1 MGFPLTG
8 SGEQWQVYN
17 LAADNISFNVLKHEL
32 VPEHHL
38 LSEAE
43 AGKVLSQMGMT
54 CDQLPKIRNNDA
66 GIKVLESIHGPISEG
81 RVVKIVRKSET
92 AQEFVAYRL
101 VTKG

>member
-1 MGFPLTG
+1 
-8 SGEQWQVYN
+8 
-17 LAADNISFNVLKHEL
+17 LAADNISFNVLKHDL

-38 LSEAE
+38 LSETEAE
-43 AGKVLSQMGMT
+43 RLLSEMRMT

-66 GIKVLESIHGPISEG
+66 GIRVLESIHGPIAEG

>member
-1 MGFPLTG
+1 M
-8 SGEQWQVYN
+8 
-17 LAADNISFNVLKHEL
+17 AADNISFNVLKHDL

-43 AGKVLSQMGMT
+43 AEKILSDMGMT
-54 CDQLPKIRNNDA
+54 CDQLPKIRNSDA
-66 GIKVLESIHGPISEG
+66 GIRVLESIHGPIAEG
-81 RVVKIVRKSET
+81 RVVRVVRNSET

>member
-1 MGFPLTG
+1 M
-8 SGEQWQVYN
+8 
-17 LAADNISFNVLKHEL
+17 AADNISFNVLKHDL

-38 LSEAE
+38 LSEEE
-43 AGKVLSQMGMT
+43 AKTVLSQMGMT
-54 CDQLPKIRNNDA
+54 CDQLPKIRNSDA
-66 GIKVLESIHGPISEG
+66 GIRVLESIHGPITEG